1 VIVYIITVEFQ
12 EQKYTF
18 LSINKQFYLKIYVM
32 ANETGGMSFDELNS
46 WWQVREDTN
55 KVTEEA
61 VRRIQDNQKKAQ
73 QIGQD
78 IKNDKATNDKFA
90 NFLAFLLSDIKSDTL
105 IKQLYQTFFTTIEQE
120 SEAPNIKNNRDI
132 ALIVG
137 MFVPFYEQHIK
148 EIQLNDHY
156 QDIRPFEGNISLTIY
171 IEYIKKLITK
181 HQKHM
186 NLKKESFAKLLSYL
200 GEYYQLI
207 EKLSPEKANEFEI
220 TIQKE
225 LNLHE

>member
-1 VIVYIITVEFQ
+1 
-12 EQKYTF
+12 
-18 LSINKQFYLKIYVM
+18 M
-32 ANETGGMSFDELNS
+32 
-46 WWQVREDTN
+46 REDTN

-78 IKNDKATNDKFA
+78 IKNDKATNNKFA

-120 SEAPNIKNNRDI
+120 TEVPNIKNSRDI
-132 ALIVG
+132 TLIVG
-137 MFVPFYEQHIK
+137 MFVPFYEQYIK

-156 QDIRPFEGNISLTIY
+156 QDIRHFEGNISLTIY

-200 GEYYQLI
+200 AEYYQLI
-207 EKLSPEKANEFEI
+207 EKLPPEKANEFEL
-220 TIQKE
+220 TIKKE